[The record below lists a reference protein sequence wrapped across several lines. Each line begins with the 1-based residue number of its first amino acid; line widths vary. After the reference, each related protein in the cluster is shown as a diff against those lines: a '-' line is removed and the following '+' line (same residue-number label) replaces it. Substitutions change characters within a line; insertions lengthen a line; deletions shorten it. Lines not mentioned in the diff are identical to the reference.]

1 MDNQNNR
8 NSNRN
13 NQNDNKNNN
22 PTDRVSLLVLAIVL
36 ITTFLVLSLYQ
47 FQKTSSAEEITYYK
61 FLNMI
66 KHHKV
71 QEVTISSDKI
81 MIKAKKE
88 KGEDD
93 SEGILY
99 RSCG

>member
-13 NQNDNKNNN
+13 NQNDNKNNK
-22 PTDRVSLLVLAIVL
+22 PDRQGVSFVLLIAL

-47 FQKTSSAEEITYYK
+47 FQKTSSAEEITYDK

-81 MIKAKKE
+81 MIKAKK
-88 KGEDD
+88 
-93 SEGILY
+93 
-99 RSCG
+99 